1 MEIGNYAIKIRQLG
15 QELTRNNDIKTE
27 LTKLLSNLKVQSSE
41 YRKKRSY
48 IFLRDCFIQLLLTFF
63 DLKVKYNYIFKQS
76 S

>member
-1 MEIGNYAIKIRQLG
+1 MEIGNNAIKIRQLG

-48 IFLRDCFIQLLLTFF
+48 LLLRNFFIELLLKFF
-63 DLKVKYNYIFKQS
+63 DLRVL
-76 S
+76 